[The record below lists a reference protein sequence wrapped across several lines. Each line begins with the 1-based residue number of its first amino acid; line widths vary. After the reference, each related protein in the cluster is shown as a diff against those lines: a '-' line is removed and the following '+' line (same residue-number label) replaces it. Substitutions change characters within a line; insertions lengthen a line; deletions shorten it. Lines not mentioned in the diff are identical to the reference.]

1 MTRMIGDPVLEAV
14 LHEVRMERD
23 RQDALFGDQ
32 SQLPDGTGGDGYK
45 HLAVVDRWA
54 CKMAA
59 EQGTVTWRHILHE
72 EVSEA
77 FAESDPEKL
86 RVELV
91 QIAAVATAWAQALDR
106 RAVR

>member
-1 MTRMIGDPVLEAV
+1 MTRMVGDPALEAV
-14 LHEVRMERD
+14 LHEVSMERD
-23 RQDALFGDQ
+23 RQDTLFGDQ
-32 SQLPDGTGGDGYK
+32 SHLPDGTGGDGYK

-59 EQGTVTWRHILHE
+59 REGTLTWRHILHE

-86 RVELV
+86 RTELV
-91 QIAAVATAWAQALDR
+91 QIAAVACAWLQALDR
-106 RAVR
+106 RAVQ